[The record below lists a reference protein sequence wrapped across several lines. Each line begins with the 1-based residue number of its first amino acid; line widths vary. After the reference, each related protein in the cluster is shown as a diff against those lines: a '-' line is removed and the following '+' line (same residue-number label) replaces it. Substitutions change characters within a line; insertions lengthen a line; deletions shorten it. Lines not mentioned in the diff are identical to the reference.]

1 MARKVKMIELFEIDD
16 KMMIIILEGSCKYR
30 GQLYT
35 AGMLM
40 NRQEM
45 KLHEISEFDPTVT
58 KLLAL
63 NRHEYLSFL
72 YGFINQEMVRF
83 KEFINSIQTFKMFTE
98 KTLQKFTEN
107 MTLHYYLKGEKLYRV
122 GDEANTLFIVFS
134 GLVARNVIIELEKIN
149 KIPPYARK
157 DK

>member
-1 MARKVKMIELFEIDD
+1 MARKVKMIELFDVDD
-16 KMMIIILEGSCKYR
+16 KMMVIVLEGSCKYK
-30 GQLYT
+30 GHLYT
-35 AGMLM
+35 AGMLV

-45 KLHEISEFDPTVT
+45 NIHEIHQFDPKVT

-98 KTLQKFTEN
+98 KTLQKFT
-107 MTLHYYLKGEKLYRV
+107 
-122 GDEANTLFIVFS
+122 
-134 GLVARNVIIELEKIN
+134 
-149 KIPPYARK
+149 
-157 DK
+157 